1 MFPPLP
7 ESLVRNVVYPVYRGF
22 RNDRILDILDELEH
36 NQFLPDEEI
45 EDLKCRKLTVLLEAA
60 GRYVPYY
67 ADLFEREGIDTSSF
81 GESADI
87 SKIPFLTRDI
97 IRSEKGRMISKDPL
111 RKGYL
116 SSMGGSAEEPLNF
129 WCDMAAAPVRRATAM
144 RGYRWTGFDI
154 GGRQALLWGFPPD
167 RSLKERFSE
176 GTKNFFNNILALSSF
191 GMTPEAMRKY
201 AVRLRRFCPSIVTG
215 YPSALEAFSGF
226 CRDTGTSLPPP
237 KAIVTGGEKLFPY
250 QRKLIEEVFGA
261 GVYDRY
267 GSREFSIVAH
277 ECPEHN
283 GLHVFSDLFHVEV
296 IHESGRPAESGE
308 TGEIVITDLS
318 NLYMPFIRY
327 RTGDQVVRGGT
338 KCPCGR
344 GFPLLERLEGRSPD
358 DIVAPEGKVIDHI
371 PSPAEG
377 KEKVVISN
385 MEERLV
391 IKSKIHKAHI
401 NGEEPGENDCLRI
414 DARLMELGNIS
425 AYEKVLIVNATNGAR
440 LETFAREAPGGSGE
454 ITACGAVSKLC
465 GPGDEISVMA
475 FTWSRGDK
483 GDFSNILVDERN
495 MFVRYLTEKA
505 GDMI

>member
-36 NQFLPDEEI
+36 NQFLPDEEV
-45 EDLKCRKLTVLLEAA
+45 EDLKRRKLTVLLEAA
-60 GRYVPYY
+60 GRHVPYY
-67 ADLFEREGIDTSSF
+67 TDLFEREGIDTSLF

-116 SSMGGSAEEPLNF
+116 SSMEGSAEEPLNF

-226 CRDTGTSLPPP
+226 CRDTGTSL
-237 KAIVTGGEKLFPY
+237 
-250 QRKLIEEVFGA
+250 R
-261 GVYDRY
+261 R
-267 GSREFSIVAH
+267 R
-277 ECPEHN
+277 
-283 GLHVFSDLFHVEV
+283 
-296 IHESGRPAESGE
+296 RP
-308 TGEIVITDLS
+308 L
-318 NLYMPFIRY
+318 
-327 RTGDQVVRGGT
+327 
-338 KCPCGR
+338 
-344 GFPLLERLEGRSPD
+344 
-358 DIVAPEGKVIDHI
+358 
-371 PSPAEG
+371 
-377 KEKVVISN
+377 
-385 MEERLV
+385 
-391 IKSKIHKAHI
+391 
-401 NGEEPGENDCLRI
+401 
-414 DARLMELGNIS
+414 
-425 AYEKVLIVNATNGAR
+425 
-440 LETFAREAPGGSGE
+440 
-454 ITACGAVSKLC
+454 
-465 GPGDEISVMA
+465 
-475 FTWSRGDK
+475 
-483 GDFSNILVDERN
+483 
-495 MFVRYLTEKA
+495 
-505 GDMI
+505 